1 MAGDDRTEQA
11 TPRKRQEMR
20 QKGRVARSGEINAA
34 FGLLACLLALRVTG
48 PYMVGNLLGLVRA
61 GFQLAPGADLAQ
73 RELTSGLMALV
84 VTMVKVLAP
93 LLGAAAVAGIAS
105 NVCQV
110 GFNFT
115 LQPLA
120 PDWDRLNPV
129 RGFARIFSKQA
140 LVTLAKSLLKIGIV
154 GWVAYSFL
162 RKNYDLVAGLTAM
175 GHAEIYA
182 TVGHLAWQL
191 FLRAAAALIVIAGF
205 DYVFQ
210 RFEFER
216 SIRMTKQ
223 EVKDEWKR
231 SEGDPLIKSRQRQR
245 HREVARA
252 RMMQEVARATVV
264 VTNPVHLAVALR
276 YEPREMDAPEVV
288 AKGQRLVAERIKE
301 VARDNDVP
309 VVENPELAR
318 ALYHQVE
325 IGQRLPADLYQAVAE
340 IIAFVYRL
348 AGRTRI

>member
-11 TPRKRQEMR
+11 TPRKRQDAR
-20 QKGRVARSGEINAA
+20 QKGQVARSGEINAA
-34 FGLLACLLALRVTG
+34 LGLLGCLLALRVGG
-48 PYMVGNLLGLVRA
+48 PYMTAGLA
-61 GFQLAPGADLAQ
+61 GMMRDAFKLAPVADLGSRQ
-73 RELTSGLMALV
+73 VSSGLAAMM
-84 VTMVKVLAP
+84 VTMAEVLLP
-93 LLGAAAVAGIAS
+93 VLGAAAVAGIVS
-105 NVCQV
+105 NVSQV

-120 PDWDRLNPV
+120 PDWSRLNPV
-129 RGFARIFSKQA
+129 QGFARIFSTRGA
-140 LVTLAKSLLKIGIV
+140 VELVKSVLKVVIV

-162 RKNYDLVAGLTAM
+162 RSNYELIARMAAM
-175 GHAEIYA
+175 GYDEMFS
-182 TVGHLAWQL
+182 TVGWLAWQI
-191 FLRAAAALIVIAGF
+191 FLRTGVALLLIAAF

-210 RFEFER
+210 RFQFER

-245 HREVARA
+245 HREFARA

-276 YEPREMDAPEVV
+276 YVPGEMEAPEVV

-301 VARDNDVP
+301 VAREHGVP
-309 VVENPELAR
+309 MVENVELAR
-318 ALYHQVE
+318 ALFKQVE
-325 IGQRLPADLYQAVAE
+325 VGQRIPADLYQAVAE
-340 IIAFVYRL
+340 IVAFVYRL
-348 AGRTRI
+348 AGRTRM